1 MSGDL
6 FTDTFLSR
14 QQIDMVPFF
23 FTLLVYSFASL
34 ILKYSRVDFGST
46 QKLYTGK
53 DASKSAQPSAHQT
66 ASGETQAKMLPSERA
81 QPSAHQ
87 MAPGKTSCKSCKCR
101 WRAEPASAELL
112 SLFFKAQDNRLSF
125 N

>member
-14 QQIDMVPFF
+14 QQIDTVPFF
-23 FTLLVYSFASL
+23 FILLVYSFASL

-46 QKLYTGK
+46 QKLYTGE

-66 ASGETQAKMLPSERA
+66 ASGESQARMLTSECI
-81 QPSAHQ
+81 QISA
-87 MAPGKTSCKSCKCR
+87 
-101 WRAEPASAELL
+101 
-112 SLFFKAQDNRLSF
+112 
-125 N
+125 